1 MQVVIVLLTALLL
14 ALLGWAATQG
24 GGADAL
30 AWLTSNP
37 WGIATTADLYLGIC
51 LFGSIV
57 WRLER
62 SATKALLWTIP
73 AFVLGNPVPAIYVL
87 LNLKRIP
94 ALRRAD

>member
-1 MQVVIVLLTALLL
+1 MQALIVLLTTLLL
-14 ALLGWAATQG
+14 AVLGWAATQG
-24 GGADAL
+24 GGAEAF

-51 LFGSIV
+51 LFGIIV

-62 SATKALLWTIP
+62 SAVTALVWMLP
-73 AFVLGNPVPAIYVL
+73 AIVLGNPVPALYVL

-94 ALRRAD
+94 ALARVD